1 MRILIVEDSAVL
13 RDSLAQGLR
22 EAGYAVDAVAD
33 GKRGLIHAQTTD
45 YDVIVLDWMLTEMDG
60 VTMLSRYRAWASEK
74 KIADG
79 GGVVGVGGAAVLMLT
94 ARDTLDD
101 KVRGLS
107 TGADDYLVK
116 PFAFKEL
123 LARVQA
129 MTRRR
134 HGQRSPIV
142 RIGPLTID
150 TAAKTA
156 HMTRGSGMCD
166 AGTRDG
172 ASIPVDLS
180 PREYALLAYLAAHAG
195 KPVSRAQLEEHLYDD
210 RSQVFSNA
218 IDSAVA
224 ALRGKLSAAAGGGPG
239 CAELIHTRRKVGYV
253 LKAAEP

>member
-1 MRILIVEDSAVL
+1 MRLLIVEDSTVL

-45 YDVIVLDWMLTEMDG
+45 YDV
-60 VTMLSRYRAWASEK
+60 MLSRYRAWASDK
-74 KIADG
+74 RIAG
-79 GGVVGVGGAAVLMLT
+79 GGAAVLMLT

-101 KVRGLS
+101 KVRGLT

-134 HGQRSPIV
+134 HGQSSPLV
-142 RIGPLTID
+142 RVGPLTID
-150 TAAKTA
+150 TAAKAA
-156 HMTRGSGMCD
+156 HITRGAVGR
-166 AGTRDG
+166 GG
-172 ASIPVDLS
+172 ADVPVDLS
-180 PREYALLAYLAAHAG
+180 PREYALLAYLAARAG
-195 KPVSRAQLEEHLYDD
+195 KPVTRAELEEHLYDD

-224 ALRGKLSAAAGGGPG
+224 ALRAKLSAAGGAECP
-239 CAELIHTRRKVGYV
+239 ELIHTRRKIGYV
-253 LKAAEP
+253 LKEGVP

>member
-45 YDVIVLDWMLTEMDG
+45 YDVIVLDWMLPEMDG
-60 VTMLSRYRAWASEK
+60 VTVLSRYRAWAVQK
-74 KIADG
+74 KITG
-79 GGVVGVGGAAVLMLT
+79 GGAAVLMLT

-101 KVRGLS
+101 KVRGLT

-129 MTRRR
+129 LTRRR
-134 HGQRSPIV
+134 HGERSPV
-142 RIGPLTID
+142 LRIGPLTID
-150 TAAKTA
+150 TSAKTA
-156 HMTRGSGMCD
+156 HMTRSN
-166 AGTRDG
+166 AGG
-172 ASIPVDLS
+172 AGEEMAVDLS

-195 KPVSRAQLEEHLYDD
+195 KPVPRAELEEHLYDD

-218 IDSAVA
+218 VDSAVS
-224 ALRGKLSAAAGGGPG
+224 ALRGKLAAAGGPG

-253 LKAAEP
+253 LQAGTP

>member
-45 YDVIVLDWMLTEMDG
+45 YDVIVLDWMLPEIDG

-74 KIADG
+74 KIAG
-79 GGVVGVGGAAVLMLT
+79 GGAAVLMLT
-94 ARDTLDD
+94 AKDTLDD
-101 KVRGLS
+101 KVRGLT

-129 MTRRR
+129 LTRRR
-134 HGQRSPIV
+134 HGERSPVV

-150 TAAKTA
+150 TSAKTA
-156 HMTRGSGMCD
+156 HITRAV
-166 AGTRDG
+166 AGRG
-172 ASIPVDLS
+172 AAAVPVNLS
-180 PREYALLAYLAAHAG
+180 PREYALLAYLAARAG
-195 KPVSRAQLEEHLYDD
+195 KPVSRAELEEHLYDD
-210 RSQVFSNA
+210 RSQVISNA

-224 ALRGKLSAAAGGGPG
+224 ALRAKLEAAGGAE
-239 CAELIHTRRKVGYV
+239 CAQLIHTRRKIGYV
-253 LKAAEP
+253 LKEVTP

>member
-45 YDVIVLDWMLTEMDG
+45 YDVIVLDWMLPEMDG
-60 VTMLSRYRAWASEK
+60 LTVLGRIRDK
-74 KIADG
+74 RIP
-79 GGVVGVGGAAVLMLT
+79 AAVLMLT
-94 ARDTLDD
+94 AKDTLDD
-101 KVRGLS
+101 KVRGLT

-129 MTRRR
+129 LTRRR
-134 HGQRSPIV
+134 HGERSPV
-142 RIGPLTID
+142 LRIGPLTID
-150 TAAKTA
+150 TSAQTA
-156 HMTRGSGMCD
+156 HMTRGM
-166 AGTRDG
+166 AGRAG
-172 ASIPVDLS
+172 AEVLVDLS
-180 PREYALLAYLAAHAG
+180 PREYALLAYLAAHVG
-195 KPVSRAQLEEHLYDD
+195 KPVARAELEEHLYDD

-224 ALRGKLSAAAGGGPG
+224 ALRAKLATAGGAG

-253 LKAAEP
+253 LKESEP

>member
-45 YDVIVLDWMLTEMDG
+45 YDVIVLDWMLPEMDG
-60 VTMLSRYRAWASEK
+60 LAVLAKVREKRIAS
-74 KIADG
+74 
-79 GGVVGVGGAAVLMLT
+79 AVLMLT
-94 ARDTLDD
+94 AKDTLDD
-101 KVRGLS
+101 KVRGLT

-129 MTRRR
+129 MTRRK
-134 HGQRSPIV
+134 HGERSPVV

-150 TAAKTA
+150 TSAKTA
-156 HMTRGSGMCD
+156 HVTRRM
-166 AGTRDG
+166 AGRG
-172 ASIPVDLS
+172 GVEVPVDLS
-180 PREYALLAYLAAHAG
+180 PREYALLAYLAAHTG
-195 KPVSRAQLEEHLYDD
+195 KPVTRAELEEHLYDD

-224 ALRGKLSAAAGGGPG
+224 ALRGKLDAAGGGG
-239 CAELIHTRRKVGYV
+239 CPPLIHTRRKVGYV
-253 LKAAEP
+253 LKEGTP

>member
-45 YDVIVLDWMLTEMDG
+45 YDVIVLDWMLPEMDG
-60 VTMLSRYRAWASEK
+60 VTMLSRYRVWAAEK
-74 KIADG
+74 RIAG
-79 GGVVGVGGAAVLMLT
+79 GGAAVLMLT
-94 ARDTLDD
+94 AKDTLDD
-101 KVRGLS
+101 KVRGLT

-134 HGQRSPIV
+134 HGERAPVV

-150 TAAKTA
+150 TAAKA
-156 HMTRGSGMCD
+156 ARVARAGRGEV
-166 AGTRDG
+166 TL
-172 ASIPVDLS
+172 DLT
-180 PREYALLAYLAAHAG
+180 PREYGLLAYLASRVA
-195 KPVSRAQLEEHLYDD
+195 KPVSRAELEEHLYDD

-224 ALRGKLSAAAGGGPG
+224 ALRGKLSAAG
-239 CAELIHTRRKVGYV
+239 CDEIIHTRRKIGYV
-253 LKAAEP
+253 LKAGVP

>member
-45 YDVIVLDWMLTEMDG
+45 YDVIVLDWMLPELDG
-60 VTMLSRYRAWASEK
+60 VTMLSRYRAWTSEK
-74 KIADG
+74 MVAG
-79 GGVVGVGGAAVLMLT
+79 GGAAVLMLT
-94 ARDTLDD
+94 AKDTLDD
-101 KVRGLS
+101 KVRGLT

-129 MTRRR
+129 LTRRR
-134 HGQRSPIV
+134 HGERSPVV
-142 RIGPLTID
+142 RIGPLTLD
-150 TAAKTA
+150 TSAKTA
-156 HMTRGSGMCD
+156 RVSRSH
-166 AGTRDG
+166 G
-172 ASIPVDLS
+172 ATVALDLS
-180 PREYALLAYLAAHAG
+180 PREYGLLAYLAAHAG
-195 KPVSRAQLEEHLYDD
+195 KPVSRAELEEHLYDD

-224 ALRGKLSAAAGGGPG
+224 ALRGKLDAAGCPPI
-239 CAELIHTRRKVGYV
+239 IHTRRKVGYV
-253 LKAAEP
+253 LKEGTP

>member
-22 EAGYAVDAVAD
+22 EAGYAVDAVEG

-45 YDVIVLDWMLTEMDG
+45 YDVIVLDWMLPEMDG
-60 VTMLSRYRAWASEK
+60 VTVLSRYRAWAVQK
-74 KIADG
+74 KIP
-79 GGVVGVGGAAVLMLT
+79 GGAAVLMLT
-94 ARDTLDD
+94 AKDALDD
-101 KVRGLS
+101 KVRGLT

-129 MTRRR
+129 LMRRR
-134 HGQRSPIV
+134 HGARSPV
-142 RIGPLTID
+142 LRIGPLTID
-150 TAAKTA
+150 TSAKTA
-156 HMTRGSGMCD
+156 SMTRSS
-166 AGTRDG
+166 AGR
-172 ASIPVDLS
+172 AESEAPVDLS
-180 PREYALLAYLAAHAG
+180 PREYALLAYLAAHLG
-195 KPVSRAQLEEHLYDD
+195 KPVARAELEEHLYDD

-224 ALRGKLSAAAGGGPG
+224 ALRAKLAKAGGPG

-253 LKAAEP
+253 LKAGTP

>member
-45 YDVIVLDWMLTEMDG
+45 YDVIVLDWMLPEMDG
-60 VTMLSRYRAWASEK
+60 LTVLSKLREK
-74 KIADG
+74 RIP
-79 GGVVGVGGAAVLMLT
+79 AAVLMLT
-94 ARDTLDD
+94 AKDTLDD
-101 KVRGLS
+101 KVRGLT

-134 HGQRSPIV
+134 HGERSPVV

-150 TAAKTA
+150 TSAKTA
-156 HMTRGSGMCD
+156 HVTRRT
-166 AGTRDG
+166 AGRG
-172 ASIPVDLS
+172 GVEVPVDLS

-195 KPVSRAQLEEHLYDD
+195 KPVSRAELEEHLYDD
-210 RSQVFSNA
+210 RSPVFSNA

-224 ALRGKLSAAAGGGPG
+224 ALRGKLDAAGGEG
-239 CAELIHTRRKVGYV
+239 CSELIRTRRKIGYV
-253 LKAAEP
+253 LKDGTP